1 MDSSWTDTPV
11 VDVLGVGFGPANLAL
26 AIAVTEHNETG
37 GRAPLTAEF
46 LERKPAFDWH
56 GSMLIEGATMQ
67 VAFLKDLAT
76 LRNPVS
82 RFGFVP
88 YLHARGRLVD
98 FINHKVL
105 YPSRVEFHDYLSWCA
120 GQVNH
125 LVRYGHEMVS
135 ARTVAEDGAVT
146 HFEVIARDESTGEL
160 VVKKARNLVLA
171 PGLVPRMPHG
181 LEVSAHVR
189 HSSTTLADLARLDA
203 SARTPRRF
211 VVLGAGQSAAEVAD
225 HLHRTYPAA
234 EVHAVFS
241 RFGYS
246 QADDSPFA
254 NRIFDP
260 SAVDDFHGAPPEVKD
275 ALFGYHANTNYSV
288 VDVDLIEEMYRRVYE
303 DRIAGVERLRL
314 HNVSVLR
321 DVQETGDAV
330 KMTVHHLP
338 TGRTTDLEADLLVCA
353 TGYRAP
359 DPLALLGPAG
369 DPLLR
374 DSEGRLLVE
383 REYRVATAPE
393 VRAGVYLC
401 GGTEHSHGITSSLLS
416 NAAVR
421 AGEILGSVLDRAGRD
436 PGPAAVRQD
445 TAAAKAC

>member
-1 MDSSWTDTPV
+1 MDPSRTDSPV

-37 GRAPLTAEF
+37 EGPPLTAEF

-56 GSMLIEGATMQ
+56 GGMLIEGATMQ

-88 YLHARGRLVD
+88 YLHARDRLVD

-120 GQVNH
+120 GQLDH
-125 LVRYGHEMVS
+125 LVSYGHEMVS
-135 ARTVAEDGAVT
+135 ARPVAEEGVVT
-146 HFEVIARDESTGEL
+146 HFEVIARDADKGEL
-160 VVKKARNLVLA
+160 VVRKARNLVLA
-171 PGLVPRMPHG
+171 PGLVPRMPSG
-181 LEVSAHVR
+181 LEVSAHIR
-189 HSSTTLADLARLDA
+189 HSSTTLHDLARLDA
-203 SARTPRRF
+203 SGRTPRRL

-225 HLHRTYPAA
+225 HLHRSYPAA
-234 EVHAVFS
+234 DVHAVFS

-260 SAVDDFHGAPPEVKD
+260 SAVDDFHAAPPQVKD
-275 ALFGYHANTNYSV
+275 SLFGYHANTNYSV
-288 VDVDLIEEMYRRVYE
+288 VDVDLIEEMYRRIYE
-303 DRIAGVERLRL
+303 DKIVGVERLSL

-321 DVQETGDAV
+321 DVQESDESV
-330 KMTVHHLP
+330 KLTIHHLAS
-338 TGRTTDLEADLLVCA
+338 GRSTDVEADLLVCA
-353 TGYRAP
+353 TGYRAA
-359 DPLALLGPAG
+359 DPLDLLGPAG
-369 DPLLR
+369 DLLR
-374 DSEGRLLVE
+374 RDAEGRLLVE
-383 REYRVATAPE
+383 REYRVATAAE
-393 VRAGVYLC
+393 VHAGVYLC
-401 GGTEHSHGITSSLLS
+401 GATEHSHGITSSLLS

-421 AGEILGSVLDRAGRD
+421 AGEILGSVLDRGRVA
-436 PGPAAVRQD
+436 GPAVARQD
-445 TAAAKAC
+445 VAPVSSH

>member
-1 MDSSWTDTPV
+1 MDSSRTDSPV

-37 GRAPLTAEF
+37 GRVPLTAEF

-56 GSMLIEGATMQ
+56 GGMLIEGATMQ

-76 LRNPVS
+76 MRNPVS

-88 YLHARGRLVD
+88 YLHARDRLVD

-120 GQVNH
+120 GQLEQ

-135 ARTVAEDGAVT
+135 ARPVAEGGAVT
-146 HFEVIARDESTGEL
+146 HFEVIARDENTGEL
-160 VVKKARNLVLA
+160 VVRRARNLVLA
-171 PGLVPRMPHG
+171 PGLVPRMPSG

-189 HSSTTLADLARLDA
+189 HSSTTLHDLARLDA
-203 SARTPRRF
+203 STRTPRRF

-225 HLHRTYPAA
+225 HLHRAYPAA

-260 SAVDDFHGAPPEVKD
+260 SAVDDFHGAPPQVKGS
-275 ALFGYHANTNYSV
+275 LFGYHANTNYSV
-288 VDVDLIEEMYRRVYE
+288 VDVDLIEEMYRRIYQDKIV
-303 DRIAGVERLRL
+303 GVERLLL
-314 HNVSVLR
+314 HNVSVMR
-321 DVQETGDAV
+321 DVQESDESV
-330 KMTVHHLP
+330 KLTIHHQP

-353 TGYRAP
+353 TGYRAA
-359 DPLALLGPAG
+359 DPLDLLGPAG
-369 DPLLR
+369 DLLR
-374 DSEGRLLVE
+374 RDAEGKLLVE
-383 REYRVATAPE
+383 RDYRVATASE
-393 VRAGVYLC
+393 TDAGVYLC
-401 GGTEHSHGITSSLLS
+401 GATEHSHGITSSLLS

-421 AGEILGSVLDRAGRD
+421 AGEILDSVLERAGHAVD
-436 PGPAAVRQD
+436 PAVARQD
-445 TAAAKAC
+445 AAPVKAY